1 MKTNIF
7 KLSLMALV
15 ATACMVGCTQDEDIA
30 NVADSNKA
38 LKVTATVQGFTPDA
52 ATRVTDEA
60 NEDDYVT
67 KFEEGDK
74 IGVYVFMEDGTM
86 MCKNLPMTYTAD
98 GTWTSETPLYFYK
111 EATYIAYS
119 PYNTNVSGL
128 TLTSENA
135 ISGITDYFV
144 NTVLSDPSKTYK
156 DCDLMTASATVT
168 DELPASGA
176 SAITFNFAHAMSMVE
191 FVIPV
196 KNYVT
201 TTGYEYSGPIFGVKL
216 QKKEGEGSKVDVTA
230 LALGKGVYR
239 SLLAPVAE
247 DVEDKD
253 LTFHGELMVGDGTQ
267 PVYFSTSTPFKPEA
281 GRFKKVTVTYNNA
294 PNPTVENRD
303 LAVGDYYYADGGIVP
318 SDAST
323 IPTNNLVGIICQVA
337 TVESP
342 IIVGDKERRARV
354 ISVHEVGNSAN
365 WGDADNVIIPRF
377 REDAEADDTN
387 NFAAMISNTDGYS
400 IKVRL
405 EEAGVLSKFAACNSA
420 ATYIQALPEG
430 TTGWYLPTLAEL
442 AIAFNN
448 LAGTTLNTSSYSDV
462 MVNTTIEQYED
473 LLNKFKNVGGN
484 IGNGGDTYCLWTCTD
499 RENVGASNQYGAA
512 WALIFNSKTSGTN
525 NRKVLAGTLR
535 KYNQASREMKI
546 RPVFAF

>member
-156 DCDLMTASATVT
+156 DCDLMTASATAT

-176 SAITFNFAHAMSMVE
+176 SAITFDFAHAMSMVE

-216 QKKEGEGSKVDVTA
+216 QKKEGEESKVGVTA

-239 SLLAPVAE
+239 SLLAPVAAN
-247 DVEDKD
+247 VENKD

-294 PNPTVENRD
+294 PSSTVVNRD

-318 SDAST
+318 GDTEVASV
-323 IPTNNLVGIICQVA
+323 PKKNLVGLIFSLSTSAEDKAHGWKQGYAVAIKTVLAKWGDKVSDEYLDTNDEDAKAAFIANMNGYDMTAKIKEKQGNGDNICTALNNFELRLTNA
-337 TVESP
+337 TVSGWYCPSP
-342 IIVGDKERRARV
+342 GQLIAILENLGGYEPQDSEDYFEHNLSRADAVNTLNAKMQAIVG
-354 ISVHEVGNSAN
+354 
-365 WGDADNVIIPRF
+365 
-377 REDAEADDTN
+377 N
-387 NFAAMISNTDGYS
+387 NTSDFGEFTW
-400 IKVRL
+400 
-405 EEAGVLSKFAACNSA
+405 SA
-420 ATYIQALPEG
+420 AEVSATNIWSLQCKTWGADKDKWIGISSSRPRNAKQLP
-430 TTGWYLPTLAEL
+430 LRP
-442 AIAFNN
+442 
-448 LAGTTLNTSSYSDV
+448 
-462 MVNTTIEQYED
+462 
-473 LLNKFKNVGGN
+473 
-484 IGNGGDTYCLWTCTD
+484 
-499 RENVGASNQYGAA
+499 
-512 WALIFNSKTSGTN
+512 
-525 NRKVLAGTLR
+525 VLA
-535 KYNQASREMKI
+535 
-546 RPVFAF
+546 F